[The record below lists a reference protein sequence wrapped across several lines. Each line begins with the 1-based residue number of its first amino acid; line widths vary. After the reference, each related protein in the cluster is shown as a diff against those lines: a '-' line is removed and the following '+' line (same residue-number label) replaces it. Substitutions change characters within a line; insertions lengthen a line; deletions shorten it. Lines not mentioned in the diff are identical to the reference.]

1 MNQTNVASQAV
12 LSADDDAAKS
22 SPLPRLIA
30 YLSLCMLAAAF
41 GAMIGP
47 VWSRWWAIFGV
58 FGLASAVGLD
68 VLNRSRARL
77 ADRRRREQLALGAER
92 KLDKMMDDLESSGAI
107 HAVLRQFQ
115 PGAPDPTPED
125 AHCHAEP
132 RLPLDKPV
140 TIMRLLRYS
149 SGAIDR
155 LGEPLVGRVR
165 NISRHGFGLAH
176 EQRLE
181 RGLVLLEFDLENG
194 EPIQFVADVFWCE
207 LQESGCYFS
216 GGKILEVVSPSDARL
231 AHIPSLP
238 PLPL

>member
-1 MNQTNVASQAV
+1 MKRANVTSHAV
-12 LSADDDAAKS
+12 PLVDDDVAKS
-22 SPLPRLIA
+22 APLTRLIA

-41 GAMIGP
+41 GGMLGP
-47 VWSRWWAIFGV
+47 AWCGWWAIFGT

-77 ADRRRREQLALGAER
+77 ADHRRREQLALKAER
-92 KLDKMMDDLESSGAI
+92 KLDEMMGDLESSGAI
-107 HAVLRQFQ
+107 HAALRQFQ
-115 PGAPDPTPED
+115 PGAPDPTPPD
-125 AHCHAEP
+125 ANRRAEP
-132 RLPLDKPV
+132 RLPFNKPV

-176 EQRLE
+176 DQRLE

-194 EPIQFVADVFWCE
+194 EPIQFIADVFWCE

-216 GGKILEVVSPSDARL
+216 GGRISEVASPSDVRPAR
-231 AHIPSLP
+231 IP
-238 PLPL
+238 